1 MFFQRS
7 KTDFYDKPDSV
18 LKIALGGDKGGKS
31 MKFHFQ
37 ICHLETSVFDVHV
50 FCMFEGSDSPENMSK
65 VLEKY
70 SSAFQCMADP
80 NFRIQGHK
88 VEFFLG
94 GDFKYLDGI
103 LGTQGSSAK
112 MPCAKCK
119 VGLDHLQGHGGRSH
133 GPEYCDC
140 TLRSLEEMEGHYN
153 ANLCDTRGGKRGHL
167 DLSST
172 GRYHESIKGRNL
184 FKFIPLANV
193 IPPILHIT
201 LGIVLRLFNKLLD
214 QCRIVDET
222 YNKPNLVR
230 IDKEWHQRSLDL
242 EEKEVL
248 VREIGG
254 DYIDLVNFGER
265 LEGDIDIIAR
275 Q

>member
-1 MFFQRS
+1 MFGRPKLQ
-7 KTDFYDKPDSV
+7 DS
-18 LKIALGGDKGGKS
+18 
-31 MKFHFQ
+31 
-37 ICHLETSVFDVHV
+37 
-50 FCMFEGSDSPENMSK
+50 
-65 VLEKY
+65 
-70 SSAFQCMADP
+70 
-80 NFRIQGHK
+80 GHK

-140 TLRSLEEMEGHYN
+140 TLCSLEMEGHYN
-153 ANLCDTRGGKRGHL
+153 AYLCDTIGGKRGHL

-172 GRYHESIKGRNL
+172 CRYHESIKGRNL
-184 FKFIPLANV
+184 FKFIPLVNV
-193 IPPILHIT
+193 IPPILNIT
-201 LGIVLRLFNKLLD
+201 LGIVLRLFNKFLD
-214 QCRIVDET
+214 QCRIVVET

-242 EEKEVL
+242 EEKEDL

-254 DYIDLVNFGER
+254 DYNDLVNFG
-265 LEGDIDIIAR
+265 GTS
-275 Q
+275 